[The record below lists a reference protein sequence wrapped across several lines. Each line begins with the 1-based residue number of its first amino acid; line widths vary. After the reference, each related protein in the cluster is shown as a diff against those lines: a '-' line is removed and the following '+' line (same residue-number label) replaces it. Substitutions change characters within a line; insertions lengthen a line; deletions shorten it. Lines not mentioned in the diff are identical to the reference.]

1 MLPWSSH
8 MRSRVYTVVASL
20 FVATLVC
27 SEAMGQQ
34 YPPYTLVTRL
44 TQYDANGETVRVTTH
59 TRYQSSSGDW
69 RVVSKSDGGE
79 QASLY
84 RRGRGVFQSDS
95 RTSRIIKSM
104 DHAPGCPI
112 RTGEQLRQDRKFAR
126 TEEVL
131 GFTAYVWIEN
141 PAKDLVVEHYYVP
154 ELGGGTPF
162 KQVTTYKNGPK
173 FVSEPLSVTRGEP
186 PASDVTGPDYLVV
199 DQAPVFVKN
208 IAEHLRSKPDPDY
221 PTEALVHG
229 WSGVVRVMVTVD
241 ETGAVISAG
250 VLDGFAPQS
259 LRDAAAE
266 AAYKA
271 SFKPVIAEGKI
282 VVAKGILDYRF
293 VWPK

>member
-1 MLPWSSH
+1 
-8 MRSRVYTVVASL
+8 MRSRVHTLVASF
-20 FVATLVC
+20 FVATLLCVD
-27 SEAMGQQ
+27 AMGQQ
-34 YPPYTLVTRL
+34 SYPPYTLVTRL
-44 TQYDANGETVRVTTH
+44 TQYDVNGETVRVTTH
-59 TRYQSSSGDW
+59 TRYQSSTGDW

-79 QASLY
+79 HASLY
-84 RRGRGVFQSDS
+84 RRGRGVYNSDS

-104 DHAPGCPI
+104 DQAPGCPI

-131 GFTAYVWIEN
+131 GFTAYVWNES
-141 PAKDLVVEHYYVP
+141 PAKDLVIEHYYVP

-173 FVSEPLSVTRGEP
+173 FVSEPVSVTLGEP
-186 PASDVTGPDYLVV
+186 AATDVTGPDYLVV
-199 DQAPVFVKN
+199 DQAPVFLKN
-208 IAEHLRSKPDPDY
+208 IGDHLLSKPAPDY

-250 VLDGFAPQS
+250 VMDGFAPQT

-271 SFKPVIAEGKI
+271 SFKTVVVDGKA

-293 VWPK
+293 VLPK